1 MSLPTVLR
9 LGLRQFA
16 AGMLSV
22 LTLGILNRVM
32 KIELGVNL
40 TLVSLVIG
48 AHYFAAVVAI
58 PLGHRSDRHP
68 WRGYHRTPYIALGT
82 VLTALTTVLA
92 PLVAFFLARQG
103 GSLLAA
109 AVGVG
114 LFLLMGAGMY
124 VAGTAYLSLIT
135 DLTVEEERS
144 KVIAMTW
151 AMMMVGILAGV
162 FLSTRVME
170 HYSPERLVTLFLLMA
185 ALVVTLTALA
195 VWGQERPRTTDPSNK
210 ALTLNQALRLLTIS
224 QQTRFFF
231 AFLFGGIFFLF
242 VQQMALEPFGGD
254 LFGLSVKE
262 TTLFNAY
269 QMIGVLL
276 GMGMTGGWLTKR
288 LGKKAAT
295 GVGAVVSA
303 IAFAFLALASVGR
316 YLPLVRPAI
325 FITGLGMGIFTVGGL
340 ALMMDL
346 TVKEQVGLFMGAWT
360 LAQAL
365 ANGLA
370 SVGGGILHDVGL
382 AIWGSEAGAYAL
394 VFLVEAGGLLGVIA
408 LLLRVDVVTFRTEVS
423 QLSWR
428 FLGEVA
434 S

>member
-1 MSLPTVLR
+1 MSVPRILR
-9 LGLRQFA
+9 LGLRQFV

-32 KIELGVNL
+32 KIELGLNL

-48 AHYFAAVVAI
+48 APYFAAVVAI
-58 PLGHRSDRHP
+58 PLGYRSDRHA
-68 WRGYHRTPYIALGT
+68 WRGHHRTPYIALGT
-82 VLTALTTVLA
+82 ALTALTTALA
-92 PLVAFFLARQG
+92 PLVVFSLARQG
-103 GSLLAA
+103 GSFLAA

-135 DLTVEEERS
+135 DLTVEDERS
-144 KVIAMTW
+144 KVVAITW

-162 FLSTRVME
+162 FLSVRVME
-170 HYSPERLVTLFLLMA
+170 HYSPERLVTLFLVMA
-185 ALVVTLTALA
+185 ALVVALTALA
-195 VWGQERPRTTDPSNK
+195 IWGQERSRATEPLEK
-210 ALTLNQALRLLTIS
+210 ALSLKQAVRLLTIS

-242 VQQMALEPFGGD
+242 MQQMALEPFGGD
-254 LFGLSVKE
+254 VFGLSVKE

-269 QMIGVLL
+269 QMVGVLL
-276 GMGMTGGWLTKR
+276 GMGMTGGWLAGR

-295 GVGAVVSA
+295 GLGAVVSA
-303 IAFAFLALASVGR
+303 IAFALLTLASAGE
-316 YLPLVRPAI
+316 YLSLVRPAI
-325 FITGLGMGIFTVGGL
+325 FVTGLGMGIFTVGGL

-370 SVGGGILHDVGL
+370 SVGGGILHDAGL
-382 AIWGSEAGAYAL
+382 ALLGSEAGAYAL
-394 VFLVEAGGLLGVIA
+394 VFLVEAGGLLGIIA
-408 LLLRVDVVTFRTEVS
+408 LLLRVDVVKFRTEVAK
-423 QLSWR
+423 LSWH
-428 FLGEVA
+428 FLAEA
-434 S
+434 T

>member
-1 MSLPTVLR
+1 MTLPHILR

-32 KIELGVNL
+32 KIELGLNL

-48 AHYFAAVVAI
+48 THYFAAVIAI
-58 PLGHRSDRHP
+58 PFGHRSDRRP

-82 VLTALTTVLA
+82 AFTALTTALA
-92 PLVAFFLARQG
+92 PFVAFFLAEQR

-124 VAGTAYLSLIT
+124 VTGTAYLSLIT
-135 DLTVEEERS
+135 DLAVEEERS
-144 KVIAMTW
+144 KVVAITW

-162 FLSTRVME
+162 FLGVQVMN
-170 HYSPERLVTLFLLMA
+170 YYRPERLATLFLVMA
-185 ALVVTLTALA
+185 GLVVGLTALA
-195 VWGQERPRTTDPSNK
+195 VWGQERPRAIRPSEEI
-210 ALTLNQALRLLTIS
+210 LTLKQALQLLTIS
-224 QQTRFFF
+224 QQTRLFF
-231 AFLFGGIFFLF
+231 AFLLGGIFFLF

-254 LFGLSVKE
+254 VFGLSVKE

-269 QMIGVLL
+269 QMVGVLL
-276 GMGMTGGWLTKR
+276 GMGMAGGRLAKR
-288 LGKKAAT
+288 LGKKTAT
-295 GVGAVVSA
+295 GLGAVIST
-303 IAFAFLALASVGR
+303 IAFALLAVASISGS
-316 YLPLVRPAI
+316 LPLVRPAI
-325 FITGLGMGIFTVGGL
+325 FIMGLGMGIFTVGGL

-382 AIWGSEAGAYAL
+382 GLWGSEAGAYAL
-394 VFLVEAGGLLGVIA
+394 VFLVETGGLLGIIA
-408 LLLRVDVVTFRTEVS
+408 LLLQVDVAKFRAEVAK
-423 QLSWR
+423 LSWH
-428 FLGEVA
+428 LLAEA
-434 S
+434 T

>member
-1 MSLPTVLR
+1 MSLPRILR

-32 KIELGVNL
+32 KIELGLNL

-48 AHYFAAVVAI
+48 AHYFAAIIAI
-58 PLGHRSDRHP
+58 PLGHRSDKHS

-82 VLTALTTVLA
+82 ALTALATALA
-92 PLVAFFLARQG
+92 PFVAFFLAGQD
-103 GSLLAA
+103 GSLPAA
-109 AVGVG
+109 AIGVG
-114 LFLLMGAGMY
+114 LFLLMGTGMY

-144 KVIAMTW
+144 KVIAITW
-151 AMMMVGILAGV
+151 AMMMAGILAGV
-162 FLSTRVME
+162 FLGVWVME
-170 HYSPERLVTLFLLMA
+170 HYSSERLVTLFLMMA
-185 ALVVTLTALA
+185 GLVVGLTALA
-195 VWGQERPRTTDPSNK
+195 VWGQEPPRAIRPSAK
-210 ALTLNQALRLLTIS
+210 ALTLKQALRLLTTS
-224 QQTRFFF
+224 QQTLFFF

-254 LFGLSVKE
+254 VFGLNVKE
-262 TTLFNAY
+262 TTFFNAY
-269 QMIGVLL
+269 QMVGVLL
-276 GMGMTGGWLTKR
+276 GMGMTGGWLARR

-295 GVGAVVSA
+295 GLGAVVSA
-303 IAFAFLALASVGR
+303 IAFALLAAASIGS
-316 YLPLVRPAI
+316 YLPLVKPGI
-325 FITGLGMGIFTVGGL
+325 FFMGLGMGIFTVGGL

-370 SVGGGILHDVGL
+370 SVGGGILHDVGFGL
-382 AIWGSEAGAYAL
+382 WGSEAGAYAL
-394 VFLVEAGGLLGVIA
+394 VFLVEAGGLLGIIA
-408 LLLRVDVVTFRTEVS
+408 LLLQVDVTRFRAEVAK
-423 QLSWR
+423 LSWH
-428 FLGEVA
+428 LLADVA
-434 S
+434 

>member
-1 MSLPTVLR
+1 VSLLRILR

-32 KIELGVNL
+32 KIELGLNL

-48 AHYFAAVVAI
+48 AHYFAAIIAI
-58 PLGHRSDRHP
+58 PFGHRSDKHS

-82 VLTALTTVLA
+82 ALTALATALA
-92 PLVAFFLARQG
+92 PFVAFFLAGQD
-103 GSLLAA
+103 GSLPAA
-109 AVGVG
+109 AIGVG
-114 LFLLMGAGMY
+114 LFLLMGTGMY

-144 KVIAMTW
+144 KVIAITW
-151 AMMMVGILAGV
+151 AMMMAGILAGV
-162 FLSTRVME
+162 FLGVWVME
-170 HYSPERLVTLFLLMA
+170 HYSSERLVTLFLMMA
-185 ALVVTLTALA
+185 GLVVGLTALA
-195 VWGQERPRTTDPSNK
+195 VWGQEPPRAIRPSAK
-210 ALTLNQALRLLTIS
+210 ALTLKQALRLLTTS
-224 QQTRFFF
+224 QQTLFFF

-254 LFGLSVKE
+254 VFGLSVKE
-262 TTLFNAY
+262 TTFFNAY
-269 QMIGVLL
+269 QMVGVLL
-276 GMGMTGGWLTKR
+276 GMGMTGGWLARR

-295 GVGAVVSA
+295 GLGAVVSA
-303 IAFAFLALASVGR
+303 IAFALLAVASIGS
-316 YLPLVRPAI
+316 YLPLVKPGI
-325 FITGLGMGIFTVGGL
+325 FFMGLGMGIFTVGGL

-370 SVGGGILHDVGL
+370 SVGGGILHDVGFGL
-382 AIWGSEAGAYAL
+382 WGSEAGAYAL
-394 VFLVEAGGLLGVIA
+394 VFLVEAGGLLGIIA
-408 LLLRVDVVTFRTEVS
+408 LLLQVDVTRFRAEVAK
-423 QLSWR
+423 LSWH
-428 FLGEVA
+428 LLADVA
-434 S
+434 

>member
-1 MSLPTVLR
+1 MSLLRILR

-32 KIELGVNL
+32 KIELGLNL

-48 AHYFAAVVAI
+48 AHYFAAIIAI
-58 PLGHRSDRHP
+58 PFGHRSDKHS

-82 VLTALTTVLA
+82 ALTALATALA
-92 PLVAFFLARQG
+92 PFVAFFLAGQD
-103 GSLLAA
+103 GSLPAA
-109 AVGVG
+109 AIGVG
-114 LFLLMGAGMY
+114 LFLLMGTGMY

-144 KVIAMTW
+144 KVIAITW
-151 AMMMVGILAGV
+151 AMMMAGILAGV
-162 FLSTRVME
+162 FLGVWVME
-170 HYSPERLVTLFLLMA
+170 HYSSERLVTLFLMMA
-185 ALVVTLTALA
+185 GLVVGLTALA
-195 VWGQERPRTTDPSNK
+195 VWGQEPPRAIRPSAK
-210 ALTLNQALRLLTIS
+210 ALTLKQALWLLTTS
-224 QQTRFFF
+224 QQTLFFF

-254 LFGLSVKE
+254 VFGLNVKE
-262 TTLFNAY
+262 TTFFNAY
-269 QMIGVLL
+269 QMVGVLL
-276 GMGMTGGWLTKR
+276 GMGMTGGWLARR

-295 GVGAVVSA
+295 GLGAVVSA
-303 IAFAFLALASVGR
+303 IAFALLAAASIGS
-316 YLPLVRPAI
+316 YLPLVKPGI
-325 FITGLGMGIFTVGGL
+325 FFMGLGMGIFTVGGL

-370 SVGGGILHDVGL
+370 SVGGGILHDVGFGL
-382 AIWGSEAGAYAL
+382 WGSEAGAYAL
-394 VFLVEAGGLLGVIA
+394 VFLVEAGGLLGIIA
-408 LLLRVDVVTFRTEVS
+408 LLLPVDVTRFRAEVAK
-423 QLSWR
+423 LSWH
-428 FLGEVA
+428 LLADVA
-434 S
+434 

>member
-1 MSLPTVLR
+1 MSVPSVLR

-22 LTLGILNRVM
+22 LALGILNRVM
-32 KIELGVNL
+32 KIELGLNL

-48 AHYFAAVVAI
+48 AHYFAAIVAI
-58 PLGHRSDRHP
+58 PFGHRSDRHP
-68 WRGYHRTPYIALGT
+68 WRGYNRTPYIALGT
-82 VLTALTTVLA
+82 ALTALTTALA
-92 PLVAFFLARQG
+92 PFVVFFLARQG

-114 LFLLMGAGMY
+114 LFLIMGAGMY
-124 VAGTAYLSLIT
+124 MAGTAYLSLIT

-144 KVIAMTW
+144 KVVAMTW
-151 AMMMVGILAGV
+151 AMMMVGVLAGV
-162 FLSTRVME
+162 YLGIRVMKD
-170 HYSPERLVTLFLLMA
+170 YSPERLVTLFLVMA
-185 ALVVTLTALA
+185 GLVVGLTALA
-195 VWGQERPRTTDPSNK
+195 IWGQERPRAIHSSEK
-210 ALTLNQALRLLTIS
+210 ALTLKQAVRLLTIS

-231 AFLFGGIFFLF
+231 AFLFGGLFFLF
-242 VQQMALEPFGGD
+242 VQQMVLEPFGGD

-269 QMIGVLL
+269 QMVGVLL
-276 GMGMTGGWLTKR
+276 GMGVTGGWLAKR
-288 LGKKAAT
+288 VGKKAVT

-303 IAFAFLALASVGR
+303 IAFALLALASVGG
-316 YLPLVRPAI
+316 YLPLVRPTI
-325 FITGLGMGIFTVGGL
+325 FVTGLGMGIFTVGGL

-382 AIWGSEAGAYAL
+382 ALLGSEARAYAL
-394 VFLVEAGGLLGVIA
+394 VFLVEAGGLLGIIA
-408 LLLRVDVVTFRTEVS
+408 LLVQVDVAKFR
-423 QLSWR
+423 
-428 FLGEVA
+428 GEVA
-434 S
+434 KLSWHFLAEVA

>member
-1 MSLPTVLR
+1 MSLLHILR

-32 KIELGVNL
+32 KTELGLNL

-58 PLGHRSDRHP
+58 PFGHRSDRGP

-82 VLTALTTVLA
+82 ALTALTTALA
-92 PLVAFFLARQG
+92 PFVALFLAAQG
-103 GSLLAA
+103 GSLPAA

-114 LFLLMGAGMY
+114 LFLLMGTGMY
-124 VAGTAYLSLIT
+124 VSGTAYLSLIT
-135 DLTVEEERS
+135 ELSAEEERS
-144 KVIAMTW
+144 KVIAITW

-162 FLSTRVME
+162 FLGIRMMK
-170 HYSPERLVTLFLLMA
+170 HYSPERLVTLFLVMA
-185 ALVVTLTALA
+185 GLVVGLTALA
-195 VWGQERPRTTDPSNK
+195 VWGQEHPRAIRPSEK
-210 ALTLNQALRLLTIS
+210 ALTLKQALRLLTIS

-231 AFLFGGIFFLF
+231 AFLFLGIFFLF
-242 VQQMALEPFGGD
+242 IQQMALEPFGGD
-254 LFGLSVKE
+254 VFGLSVKE

-269 QMIGVLL
+269 QMVGVLL
-276 GMGMTGGWLTKR
+276 GMGMTGGWLTR
-288 LGKKAAT
+288 HFGKKAAT
-295 GVGAVVSA
+295 GLGAVVSA
-303 IAFAFLALASVGR
+303 IAFVLLAMASIGG

-340 ALMMDL
+340 VLMMDL

-370 SVGGGILHDVGL
+370 SAGGGILHDVGL
-382 AIWGSEAGAYAL
+382 GFWNSEAGAYAL
-394 VFLVEAGGLLGVIA
+394 VFLVEAGGLLGIIA
-408 LLLRVDVVTFRTEVS
+408 LLLQVDIARFRTEVAK
-423 QLSWR
+423 LSWH
-428 FLGEVA
+428 LLA
-434 S
+434 DAT

>member
-1 MSLPTVLR
+1 MSLPRILR

-32 KIELGVNL
+32 KIELGLNL

-48 AHYFAAVVAI
+48 AHYFAAIIAI
-58 PLGHRSDRHP
+58 PFGHRSDKHS

-82 VLTALTTVLA
+82 ALTALATALA
-92 PLVAFFLARQG
+92 PFVAFFLAGQD
-103 GSLLAA
+103 GSLPAA
-109 AVGVG
+109 AIGVG
-114 LFLLMGAGMY
+114 LFLLMGTGMY

-144 KVIAMTW
+144 KVIAITW
-151 AMMMVGILAGV
+151 AMMMAGILAGV
-162 FLSTRVME
+162 FLGVWVME
-170 HYSPERLVTLFLLMA
+170 HYSSERLVTLFLMMA
-185 ALVVTLTALA
+185 GLVVGLTALA
-195 VWGQERPRTTDPSNK
+195 VWGQEPPRAIRPSAK
-210 ALTLNQALRLLTIS
+210 ALTLKQALRLLTTS
-224 QQTRFFF
+224 QQTLFFF

-254 LFGLSVKE
+254 VFGLNVKE
-262 TTLFNAY
+262 TTFFNAY
-269 QMIGVLL
+269 QMVGVLL
-276 GMGMTGGWLTKR
+276 GMGMTGGWLARR

-295 GVGAVVSA
+295 GLGAVVSA
-303 IAFAFLALASVGR
+303 IAFALLAVASIGS
-316 YLPLVRPAI
+316 YLPLVKPGI
-325 FITGLGMGIFTVGGL
+325 FFMGLGMGIFTVGGL

-370 SVGGGILHDVGL
+370 SVGGGILHDVGFGL
-382 AIWGSEAGAYAL
+382 WGSEAGAYAL
-394 VFLVEAGGLLGVIA
+394 VFLVEAGGLLGIIA
-408 LLLRVDVVTFRTEVS
+408 LLLPVDVTRFRAEVAK
-423 QLSWR
+423 LSWH
-428 FLGEVA
+428 LLADVA
-434 S
+434 

>member
-1 MSLPTVLR
+1 MSLPRILR

-32 KIELGVNL
+32 KIELGLNL

-48 AHYFAAVVAI
+48 AHYFAAIIAI
-58 PLGHRSDRHP
+58 PFGHRSDKHS

-82 VLTALTTVLA
+82 ALTALATALA
-92 PLVAFFLARQG
+92 PFVAFFLAGQD
-103 GSLLAA
+103 GSLPAA
-109 AVGVG
+109 AIGVG
-114 LFLLMGAGMY
+114 LFLLMGTGMY

-144 KVIAMTW
+144 KVIAITW
-151 AMMMVGILAGV
+151 AMMMAGILAGV
-162 FLSTRVME
+162 FLGVWVMK
-170 HYSPERLVTLFLLMA
+170 HYSSERLVTLFLMMTG
-185 ALVVTLTALA
+185 LVVGLTALA
-195 VWGQERPRTTDPSNK
+195 VWGQEPPRAIRPSAK
-210 ALTLNQALRLLTIS
+210 ALTLKQALWLLTTS
-224 QQTRFFF
+224 QQTLFFF

-242 VQQMALEPFGGD
+242 VQQMTLEPFGGD
-254 LFGLSVKE
+254 VFGLSVKE
-262 TTLFNAY
+262 TTFFNAY
-269 QMIGVLL
+269 QMVGVLL
-276 GMGMTGGWLTKR
+276 GMGMTGGWLARR

-295 GVGAVVSA
+295 GLGAVVSA
-303 IAFAFLALASVGR
+303 IAFALLAVASIGS
-316 YLPLVRPAI
+316 YLPLVKPGI
-325 FITGLGMGIFTVGGL
+325 FFMGLGMGIFTVGGL

-370 SVGGGILHDVGL
+370 SVGGGILHDVGFGL
-382 AIWGSEAGAYAL
+382 WGSEAGAYAL
-394 VFLVEAGGLLGVIA
+394 VFLVEAGGLLGIIA
-408 LLLRVDVVTFRTEVS
+408 LLLQVDVTRFRTEVAK
-423 QLSWR
+423 LSWH
-428 FLGEVA
+428 LLADV

>member
-1 MSLPTVLR
+1 MSLPHILC

-32 KIELGVNL
+32 KIELGLNL
-40 TLVSLVIG
+40 TLVSVVIG
-48 AHYFAAVVAI
+48 AHYFTAVVAI
-58 PLGHRSDRHP
+58 PFGHYSDRRP

-82 VLTALTTVLA
+82 ALTALTTALA
-92 PLVAFFLARQG
+92 PFAAFFLAAQG
-103 GSLLAA
+103 GSLPAA
-109 AVGVG
+109 AAGVG

-135 DLTVEEERS
+135 DLTAEEERS
-144 KVIAMTW
+144 KVIAITW
-151 AMMMVGILAGV
+151 AMMMAGILAGV
-162 FLSTRVME
+162 FLGIRIMR
-170 HYSPERLVTLFLLMA
+170 HYSPARLVTLFLVMA
-185 ALVVTLTALA
+185 GLVVGLTALA
-195 VWGQERPRTTDPSNK
+195 IWGQERPRATRPSEK
-210 ALTLNQALRLLTIS
+210 VPPLKQALRLLTIS

-231 AFLFGGIFFLF
+231 AFLFSGIFFLF
-242 VQQMALEPFGGD
+242 LQQMALEPFGGD
-254 LFGLSVKE
+254 VFGLGVEE

-269 QMIGVLL
+269 QMVGMLL
-276 GMGMTGGWLTKR
+276 GMGMTGGWLARR

-295 GVGAVVSA
+295 GLGAVVSA
-303 IAFAFLALASVGR
+303 IAFVLLAVASIGG
-316 YLPLVRPAI
+316 YLPLIRPAI

-382 AIWGSEAGAYAL
+382 SLWGSEAGAYAL
-394 VFLVEAGGLLGVIA
+394 VFLVEAGGLLGIIA
-408 LLLRVDVVTFRTEVS
+408 LLLQVDVARFRTEVAK
-423 QLSWR
+423 LSWH
-428 FLGEVA
+428 LLA
-434 S
+434 DAA

>member
-1 MSLPTVLR
+1 VSLPRILR

-32 KIELGVNL
+32 KIELGLNL

-48 AHYFAAVVAI
+48 AHYFAAIVAI
-58 PLGHRSDRHP
+58 PFGHRSDRHS
-68 WRGYHRTPYIALGT
+68 WRGYHRTPYIVMGT
-82 VLTALTTVLA
+82 ALTALTTAVA
-92 PLVAFFLARQG
+92 PFVAFSLARQG
-103 GSLLAA
+103 GSLLVA

-114 LFLLMGAGMY
+114 LFLLMGTGMY
-124 VAGTAYLSLIT
+124 LTGTAYLSLIT
-135 DLTVEEERS
+135 DLTAEEERG
-144 KVIAMTW
+144 KVIAITW

-162 FLSTRVME
+162 FLGVRVMND
-170 HYSPERLVTLFLLMA
+170 YSPERLVTLFLVMA
-185 ALVVTLTALA
+185 GLVVGLTALS
-195 VWGQERPRTTDPSNK
+195 VWGQERSRAPRLSEK
-210 ALTLNQALRLLTIS
+210 ALTLKQASRLLTIS
-224 QQTRFFF
+224 QQTRCFF

-254 LFGLSVKE
+254 VFGLSVRE

-269 QMIGVLL
+269 QMVGVLL
-276 GMGMTGGWLTKR
+276 GMGMTGGWLAR
-288 LGKKAAT
+288 RFGKKAAT
-295 GVGAVVSA
+295 GLGAVVAA
-303 IAFAFLALASVGR
+303 IAFALLATASIGSC
-316 YLPLVRPAI
+316 LPLVKPSI
-325 FITGLGMGIFTVGGL
+325 FIMGLGMGIFTVGGL

-382 AIWGSEAGAYAL
+382 RLWGSEAGAYAL
-394 VFLVEAGGLLGVIA
+394 VFLVEAGGSLGIIA
-408 LLLRVDVVTFRTEVS
+408 LLLQVNVTRFRTEVAK
-423 QLSWR
+423 LSWH
-428 FLGEVA
+428 LLADV

>member
-1 MSLPTVLR
+1 MSLPRILC

-32 KIELGVNL
+32 KIELGLNL
-40 TLVSLVIG
+40 TLVSVIIG
-48 AHYFAAVVAI
+48 AHYFTAVVAI
-58 PLGHRSDRHP
+58 PLGHYSDRRP

-82 VLTALTTVLA
+82 ALTALTTALA
-92 PLVAFFLARQG
+92 PLVVFSLARQG
-103 GSLLAA
+103 GSFLAA

-135 DLTVEEERS
+135 DLTVEDERS
-144 KVIAMTW
+144 KVVAITW

-162 FLSTRVME
+162 FLSVRVME
-170 HYSPERLVTLFLLMA
+170 HYSPERLVTLFLVMA
-185 ALVVTLTALA
+185 ALVVALTALA
-195 VWGQERPRTTDPSNK
+195 IWGQERSRATEPLEK
-210 ALTLNQALRLLTIS
+210 ALSLKQAVRLLTIS

-242 VQQMALEPFGGD
+242 MQQMALEPFGGD
-254 LFGLSVKE
+254 VFGLSVKE

-269 QMIGVLL
+269 QMVGVLL
-276 GMGMTGGWLTKR
+276 GMGMTGGWLTGR
-288 LGKKAAT
+288 LGNKAAT
-295 GVGAVVSA
+295 GLGAVVSA
-303 IAFAFLALASVGR
+303 IAFALLTLASAGE
-316 YLPLVRPAI
+316 YLSLVRPAI
-325 FITGLGMGIFTVGGL
+325 FVTGLGMGIFTVGGL

-346 TVKEQVGLFMGAWT
+346 TVKEQVGLFVGAWT

-370 SVGGGILHDVGL
+370 SVGGGILHDAGL
-382 AIWGSEAGAYAL
+382 ALLGSEAGAYAL
-394 VFLVEAGGLLGVIA
+394 VFLVEAGGLLGIIA
-408 LLLRVDVVTFRTEVS
+408 LLLRVDVVKFRTEVAK
-423 QLSWR
+423 LSWH
-428 FLGEVA
+428 FLAEA
-434 S
+434 T

>member
-1 MSLPTVLR
+1 MSLLRILR

-32 KIELGVNL
+32 KIELGLNL

-48 AHYFAAVVAI
+48 AHYFAAIIAI
-58 PLGHRSDRHP
+58 PFGHRSDKHS

-82 VLTALTTVLA
+82 ALTALATALA
-92 PLVAFFLARQG
+92 PFVAFFLAGQD
-103 GSLLAA
+103 GSLPAA
-109 AVGVG
+109 AIGVG
-114 LFLLMGAGMY
+114 LFLLMGTGMY

-144 KVIAMTW
+144 KVIAITW
-151 AMMMVGILAGV
+151 AMMMAGILAGV
-162 FLSTRVME
+162 FLGVWVMR
-170 HYSPERLVTLFLLMA
+170 HYSSERLVTLFLMMA
-185 ALVVTLTALA
+185 GLVVGLTALA
-195 VWGQERPRTTDPSNK
+195 VWGQEPPRAIRPSVK
-210 ALTLNQALRLLTIS
+210 ALTLKQALWLLTTS
-224 QQTRFFF
+224 QQTLFFF

-254 LFGLSVKE
+254 VFGLNVKE
-262 TTLFNAY
+262 TTFFNAY
-269 QMIGVLL
+269 QMVGVLL
-276 GMGMTGGWLTKR
+276 GMGMTGGWLARR

-295 GVGAVVSA
+295 GLGAVVSA
-303 IAFAFLALASVGR
+303 IAFALLAAASIGS
-316 YLPLVRPAI
+316 YLPLVKPGI
-325 FITGLGMGIFTVGGL
+325 FFMGLGMGIFTVGGL

-370 SVGGGILHDVGL
+370 SVGGGILHDVGFGL
-382 AIWGSEAGAYAL
+382 WGSEAEAYAL
-394 VFLVEAGGLLGVIA
+394 VFLVEAGGLLGIIA
-408 LLLRVDVVTFRTEVS
+408 LLLPVDVTRFRAEVAR
-423 QLSWR
+423 LSWH
-428 FLGEVA
+428 LLA
-434 S
+434 DAA

>member
-1 MSLPTVLR
+1 VSLPRILR

-32 KIELGVNL
+32 KIELGLNL

-48 AHYFAAVVAI
+48 AHYFAAIIAI
-58 PLGHRSDRHP
+58 PFGHRSDKHS

-82 VLTALTTVLA
+82 ALTALATALA
-92 PLVAFFLARQG
+92 PFVAFFLAGQD
-103 GSLLAA
+103 GSLPAA
-109 AVGVG
+109 AIGVG
-114 LFLLMGAGMY
+114 LFLLMGTGMY

-144 KVIAMTW
+144 KVIAITW
-151 AMMMVGILAGV
+151 AMMMAGILAGV
-162 FLSTRVME
+162 FLGVWVME
-170 HYSPERLVTLFLLMA
+170 HYSSERLVTLFLMMA
-185 ALVVTLTALA
+185 GLVVGLTALA
-195 VWGQERPRTTDPSNK
+195 VWGQEPPRAIRPSAK
-210 ALTLNQALRLLTIS
+210 ALTLKQALWLLTTS
-224 QQTRFFF
+224 QQTLFFF

-254 LFGLSVKE
+254 VFGLNVKE
-262 TTLFNAY
+262 TTFFNAY
-269 QMIGVLL
+269 QMVGVLL
-276 GMGMTGGWLTKR
+276 GMGMTGGWLARR

-295 GVGAVVSA
+295 GLGAVVSA
-303 IAFAFLALASVGR
+303 IAFALLAVASIGS
-316 YLPLVRPAI
+316 YLPLVKPGI
-325 FITGLGMGIFTVGGL
+325 FFMGLGMGIFTVGGL

-370 SVGGGILHDVGL
+370 SVGGGILHDVGFGL
-382 AIWGSEAGAYAL
+382 WGSEAGAYAL
-394 VFLVEAGGLLGVIA
+394 VFLVEAGGLLGIIA
-408 LLLRVDVVTFRTEVS
+408 LLLQVDVTRFRAEVAK
-423 QLSWR
+423 LSWH
-428 FLGEVA
+428 LLADVA
-434 S
+434 

>member
-1 MSLPTVLR
+1 MSIPRILR

-32 KIELGVNL
+32 KIELGLNL

-58 PLGHRSDRHP
+58 PFGHRSDRHP

-82 VLTALTTVLA
+82 ALTALTTALA

-103 GSLLAA
+103 GSLVAA

-144 KVIAMTW
+144 KVVAMTW
-151 AMMMVGILAGV
+151 AMMMVGILTGV
-162 FLSTRVME
+162 FLSVRVMKD
-170 HYSPERLVTLFLLMA
+170 YSPERLVTLFLVMA
-185 ALVVTLTALA
+185 GLVVGLTTLG
-195 VWGQERPRTTDPSNK
+195 VWGQERPRAPHPSEK
-210 ALTLNQALRLLTIS
+210 ALTLKQALRLLTIS

-254 LFGLSVKE
+254 VFGLSVKE

-269 QMIGVLL
+269 QMVGVLL
-276 GMGMTGGWLTKR
+276 GMGMTGGWLVKR

-303 IAFAFLALASVGR
+303 IAFALLAVASVGS

-325 FITGLGMGIFTVGGL
+325 FVTGLGMGVFTVGGL

-370 SVGGGILHDVGL
+370 SVGGGILHDAGL
-382 AIWGSEAGAYAL
+382 ALLGAEAGAYAL
-394 VFLVEAGGLLGVIA
+394 VFLVEAGGLLGIIV
-408 LLLRVDVVTFRTEVS
+408 LLLQVDVAKFRTEVAK
-423 QLSWR
+423 LSWH
-428 FLGEVA
+428 FLAEA
-434 S
+434 A

>member
-1 MSLPTVLR
+1 MSVPRILR
-9 LGLRQFA
+9 LGLRQFV

-32 KIELGVNL
+32 KIELGLNL

-48 AHYFAAVVAI
+48 APYFAAVVAI

-68 WRGYHRTPYIALGT
+68 WRGHHRTPYIALGT
-82 VLTALTTVLA
+82 ALTALTTALA
-92 PLVAFFLARQG
+92 PLVVFSLARQG
-103 GSLLAA
+103 GSFLAA

-135 DLTVEEERS
+135 DLTVEDERS
-144 KVIAMTW
+144 KVVAITW

-162 FLSTRVME
+162 FLSVRVME
-170 HYSPERLVTLFLLMA
+170 HYSPERLVTLFLVMA
-185 ALVVTLTALA
+185 ALVVALTALA
-195 VWGQERPRTTDPSNK
+195 IWGQERSRATEPLEK
-210 ALTLNQALRLLTIS
+210 ALSLKQAVRLLTIS

-242 VQQMALEPFGGD
+242 MQQMALEPFGGD
-254 LFGLSVKE
+254 VFGLSVKE

-269 QMIGVLL
+269 QMVGVLL
-276 GMGMTGGWLTKR
+276 GMGMTGGWLARR

-295 GVGAVVSA
+295 GLGAVVSA
-303 IAFAFLALASVGR
+303 IAFALLTLASAGE
-316 YLPLVRPAI
+316 YLSLVRPAI
-325 FITGLGMGIFTVGGL
+325 FVTGLGMGIFTVGGL

-346 TVKEQVGLFMGAWT
+346 AVKEQVGLFMGAWT

-370 SVGGGILHDVGL
+370 SVGGGILHDAGL
-382 AIWGSEAGAYAL
+382 ALLGSEAGAYAL
-394 VFLVEAGGLLGVIA
+394 VFLVEAGGLLGIIA
-408 LLLRVDVVTFRTEVS
+408 LLLRVDVAKFRTEVAK
-423 QLSWR
+423 LSWH
-428 FLGEVA
+428 FLAEA
-434 S
+434 T

>member
-1 MSLPTVLR
+1 MSLPRILR

-32 KIELGVNL
+32 KIELGLNL

-48 AHYFAAVVAI
+48 AHYFAAIIAI
-58 PLGHRSDRHP
+58 PFGHRSDKHS

-82 VLTALTTVLA
+82 ALTALATALA
-92 PLVAFFLARQG
+92 PFVAFFLAGQD
-103 GSLLAA
+103 GSLPAA
-109 AVGVG
+109 AIGVG
-114 LFLLMGAGMY
+114 LFLLMGTGMY

-144 KVIAMTW
+144 KVIAITW
-151 AMMMVGILAGV
+151 AMMMAGILAGV
-162 FLSTRVME
+162 FLGVWVMK
-170 HYSPERLVTLFLLMA
+170 HYSSERLVTLFLMMA
-185 ALVVTLTALA
+185 GLVVGLTALA
-195 VWGQERPRTTDPSNK
+195 VWGQEPPRAIRPSAK
-210 ALTLNQALRLLTIS
+210 ALTLKQALRLLTTS
-224 QQTRFFF
+224 QQTLFFF

-254 LFGLSVKE
+254 VFGLSVKE
-262 TTLFNAY
+262 TTFFNAY
-269 QMIGVLL
+269 QMVGVLL
-276 GMGMTGGWLTKR
+276 GMGMTGGWLARR

-295 GVGAVVSA
+295 GLGAVVSA
-303 IAFAFLALASVGR
+303 IAFALLAVASIGS
-316 YLPLVRPAI
+316 YLPLVKPGI
-325 FITGLGMGIFTVGGL
+325 FFMGLGMGIFTVGGL

-370 SVGGGILHDVGL
+370 SVGGGILHDVGFGL
-382 AIWGSEAGAYAL
+382 WSSEAGAYAL
-394 VFLVEAGGLLGVIA
+394 VFLVEAGGLLGIIA
-408 LLLRVDVVTFRTEVS
+408 LLLQVDVTRFRAEVAK
-423 QLSWR
+423 LSWH
-428 FLGEVA
+428 LLADVA
-434 S
+434 

>member
-1 MSLPTVLR
+1 MTLPRILR

-32 KIELGVNL
+32 KIELGLNL

-58 PLGHRSDRHP
+58 PLGHRSDRRP

-82 VLTALTTVLA
+82 ALTALATALA
-92 PLVAFFLARQG
+92 PFVAFFLARHS
-103 GSLLAA
+103 GSLSAA
-109 AVGVG
+109 AIGMG

-135 DLTVEEERS
+135 DLTVEGERS
-144 KVIAMTW
+144 KVVAITW
-151 AMMMVGILAGV
+151 AMMMAGILAGV
-162 FLSTRVME
+162 FLGVRVMSY
-170 HYSPERLVTLFLLMA
+170 YSPERLVTLFLVMA
-185 ALVVTLTALA
+185 GLVVSLTALA
-195 VWGQERPRTTDPSNK
+195 VWGQERAEAARPAEQAPSLK
-210 ALTLNQALRLLTIS
+210 QALRLLTIS

-254 LFGLSVKE
+254 VFGLDVKE

-269 QMIGVLL
+269 QMVGVLV
-276 GMGMTGGWLTKR
+276 GMGMSGGWLAKR
-288 LGKKAAT
+288 LGKKTAT
-295 GVGAVVSA
+295 GLGAVISA
-303 IAFAFLALASVGR
+303 IAFALLAWASAGW

-325 FITGLGMGIFTVGGL
+325 FIMGLGMGIFTVGGL

-370 SVGGGILHDVGL
+370 SAGGGILHDVGL
-382 AIWGSEAGAYAL
+382 GLWGSEARAYAL
-394 VFLVEAGGLLGVIA
+394 VFLVEAGGLLGIIA
-408 LLLRVDVVTFRTEVS
+408 LLLQVDVAKFRAEVAK
-423 QLSWR
+423 LSWH
-428 FLGEVA
+428 LLAEA
-434 S
+434 T

>member
-1 MSLPTVLR
+1 M
-9 LGLRQFA
+9 
-16 AGMLSV
+16 

-32 KIELGVNL
+32 RIELGLNL
-40 TLVSLVIG
+40 MVTSLVIG

-58 PLGHRSDRHP
+58 PFGHHSDRHP

-82 VLTALTTVLA
+82 ALTALTTALA
-92 PLVAFFLARQG
+92 PFLAFFLAAQG
-103 GSLLAA
+103 GSLPAA
-109 AVGVG
+109 AAGVG

-135 DLTVEEERS
+135 DLTAEEERS
-144 KVIAMTW
+144 KVIAITW

-162 FLSTRVME
+162 FLGIRIMK
-170 HYSPERLVTLFLLMA
+170 HYSPERLVTLFLVMA
-185 ALVVTLTALA
+185 GLVVGLTALA
-195 VWGQERPRTTDPSNK
+195 VWGQERPRVTRPSEK
-210 ALTLNQALRLLTIS
+210 ALALKQALRLLTIS

-242 VQQMALEPFGGD
+242 LQQMALEPFGGD
-254 LFGLSVKE
+254 VFGLDVKE
-262 TTLFNAY
+262 TALFNAY
-269 QMIGVLL
+269 QMVGVLL
-276 GMGMTGGWLTKR
+276 GMGMTAGWLARR

-295 GVGAVVSA
+295 GLGAVVSA
-303 IAFAFLALASVGR
+303 IAFVLLAVASIGG

-325 FITGLGMGIFTVGGL
+325 FITGLGMGIFTAGGL

-382 AIWGSEAGAYAL
+382 GLWGSEAGAYAL
-394 VFLVEAGGLLGVIA
+394 VFLVEAGGLLGIIA
-408 LLLRVDVVTFRTEVS
+408 LLLQVDVARFRTEVAK
-423 QLSWR
+423 LSWHL
-428 FLGEVA
+428 FA
-434 S
+434 DAA